1 MGTATA
7 SRITVTTLGR
17 PSETGE
23 EVPNILAA
31 GLEALDLLNIGVAVT
46 NGSRQLLF
54 ANQTAE
60 QILLARDGLE
70 VTEQNVLGPAS
81 RWSCGSLSHAIQ
93 QAALPPQPGDQEPK
107 DVILAVRRPSGKR
120 PLTLLVRSL
129 KTRLSP
135 RDLAGPSVLVFIW
148 DPELP
153 MHDTQVGLRELFGFT
168 SCEAR
173 LANLLMEGK
182 TVDDCC
188 THLDIRP
195 STVRMHLA
203 NLFAKTGVQRQ
214 GQLVSLLWKS
224 VGMVR
229 TKQDKGSLNDRQSMK
244 PPQSSNCLRA
254 PKRMGPGETDSG
266 MKVRAIA
273 RDCRF

>member
-1 MGTATA
+1 VRSVGCRACGSRVCRGGCLDSSRRTA
-7 SRITVTTLGR
+7 SAAQRTPEAVR
-17 PSETGE
+17 DFSS
-23 EVPNILAA
+23 VLAA
-31 GLEALDLLNIGVAVT
+31 GLEALDLLDIGVAVT

-60 QILLARDGLE
+60 QILLTRDGLE
-70 VTEQNVLGPAS
+70 VTPHGVLSSIKRSSGT
-81 RWSCGSLSHAIQ
+81 SLSELIQ
-93 QAALPPQPGDQEPK
+93 QAAQVAQSGKQDPK
-107 DVILAVRRPSGKR
+107 DAVLAVQRPSGKR

-129 KTRLSP
+129 KTRQPQS
-135 RDLAGPSVLVFIW
+135 GPGDPAVLVFVW

-153 MHDTQVGLRELFGFT
+153 VRDTETGLRQLFGLT

-188 THLDIRP
+188 SHLDIRP
-195 STVRMHLA
+195 STARMHLA

-229 TKQDKGSLNDRQSMK
+229 AQLDVNSLRPAQVTPLYPEFQLGASA
-244 PPQSSNCLRA
+244 PPT
-254 PKRMGPGETDSG
+254 E
-266 MKVRAIA
+266 
-273 RDCRF
+273 

>member
-1 MGTATA
+1 MTQFNRLPESTQEA
-7 SRITVTTLGR
+7 
-17 PSETGE
+17 PH
-23 EVPNILAA
+23 ILAA

-46 NGSRQLLF
+46 NGCRQLLF

-60 QILLARDGLE
+60 QILHARDGLE
-70 VTEQNVLGPAS
+70 VTEQNVLAVVTRSSGA
-81 RWSCGSLSHAIQ
+81 SLSNAIQ
-93 QAALPPQPGDQEPK
+93 RSTRVHQPGEKDVK
-107 DVILAVRRPSGKR
+107 DVILAVRRSSGRR
-120 PLTLLVRSL
+120 PLTLMVRAL
-129 KTRLSP
+129 KARLPYSDP
-135 RDLAGPSVLVFIW
+135 VAPSVLVFIW

-153 MHDTQVGLRELFGFT
+153 VHDTEVSLRELFRFT

-173 LANLLMEGK
+173 VANLLMEGM

-188 THLDIRP
+188 SRLDIRP

-229 TKQDKGSLNDRQSMK
+229 RKHNVGSLQPHQST
-244 PPQSSNCLRA
+244 A
-254 PKRMGPGETDSG
+254 PLKISPRVRTSKQLAEEGAHRDMTA
-266 MKVRAIA
+266 RAIV